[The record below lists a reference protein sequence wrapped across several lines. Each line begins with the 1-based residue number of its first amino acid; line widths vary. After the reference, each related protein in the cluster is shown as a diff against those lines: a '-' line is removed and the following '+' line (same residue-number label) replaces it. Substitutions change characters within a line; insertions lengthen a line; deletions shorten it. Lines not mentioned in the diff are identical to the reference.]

1 MPAYKKTSKYSV
13 EQTQSISVAVF
24 GVLAEAQRALT
35 IPEIQ
40 GRDLSLVNQTSQKLS
55 RVLNELVEAGFIS
68 KGFDKERGRVNY
80 KIVGE
85 VNGY

>member
-13 EQTQSISVAVF
+13 EQTQSISVAAF

-40 GRDLSLVNQTSQKLS
+40 GRDLSLTGQTPQKLS
-55 RVLNELVEAGFIS
+55 RVLNELVEAGFVI
-68 KGFDKERGRVNY
+68 KGFDKEQGRVNY